1 MQTIE
6 DEVLDVLKEC
16 SPVGTAVYLPDR
28 QLPRDLYTKVAKRLE
43 GIGGKWNRSA
53 EAFVFAS
60 DPAELLAE
68 IQGGVKRNIKQEFQF
83 FVTPVELVNRCLD
96 LANIKAGDHILEPS
110 AGSGAFLYIIQ
121 GRYIKSGT
129 PVTVDYCELMPAN
142 QEAIKKLNLEHTRFR
157 GDDFLTADLPEEGY
171 DIIVANPPFNKN
183 QDIIHLMK
191 MYTLL
196 KQGGTM
202 VCITSISWLYGSQ
215 RLHMQFKNWLSL
227 FDHMTEEQ
235 VRIFTNTG
243 IDCGYTDASGDS
255 IRLYMLDADTFKEAG
270 ANVRSCIVVIHKS

>member
-68 IQGGVKRNIKQEFQF
+68 IQGGEKRNLKKEFQF
-83 FVTPVELVNRCLD
+83 FVTPVEIINRCLE
-96 LANIKAGDHILEPS
+96 LVNIEAGDLILEPS
-110 AGSGAFLYIIQ
+110 AGNGAFLYILKGQ
-121 GRYIKSGT
+121 FSD
-129 PVTVDYCELMPAN
+129 TVKVEYCELMPQN
-142 QEAIKKLNLEHTRFR
+142 CEAINKLNLGENFRFIAP
-157 GDDFLTADLPEEGY
+157 DFITADIEEERY
-171 DIIVANPPFNKN
+171 DIILANPPFNKN

-215 RLHMQFKNWLSL
+215 KLHTQFKNWLGL

-235 VRIFTNTG
+235 VRIFTNVGT
-243 IDCGYTDASGDS
+243 DCGYTDGSGDK
-255 IRLYMLDADTFKEAG
+255 IRLYMLDSDAFKISG
-270 ANVRSCIVVIHKS
+270 ANVRACIVVINKS

>member
-53 EAFVFAS
+53 EAFVFTS

-68 IQGGVKRNIKQEFQF
+68 IQGGEKRNLKKEFQF
-83 FVTPVELVNRCLD
+83 FVTPVEIINRCLE
-96 LANIKAGDHILEPS
+96 LVSIKAGDLILEPS
-110 AGSGAFLYIIQ
+110 AGNGAFLYILKGQ
-121 GRYIKSGT
+121 FSD
-129 PVTVDYCELMPAN
+129 TVKVEYCELMPQN
-142 QEAIKKLNLEHTRFR
+142 CEAINKLNLGDNFRFIAP
-157 GDDFLTADLPEEGY
+157 DFLTADIHEERY
-171 DIIVANPPFNKN
+171 DIILANPPFNKN
-183 QDIIHLMK
+183 QDIIHLMR

-215 RLHMQFKNWLSL
+215 KLHTQFKNWLGL

-235 VRIFTNTG
+235 VRIFANVGT
-243 IDCGYTDASGDS
+243 DCGYTDGSGDK
-255 IRLYMLDADTFKEAG
+255 IRLYMLDSDAFKISG
-270 ANVRSCIVVIHKS
+270 ANVRACIVVINKS

>member
-53 EAFVFAS
+53 EAFVFTS

-68 IQGGVKRNIKQEFQF
+68 IQGGEKRNLKKEFQF
-83 FVTPVELVNRCLD
+83 FVTPVEIINRCLE
-96 LANIKAGDHILEPS
+96 LVSIKAGDLILEPS
-110 AGSGAFLYIIQ
+110 AGNGAFLYILKGQ
-121 GRYIKSGT
+121 FSD
-129 PVTVDYCELMPAN
+129 TVKVEYCELMPQN
-142 QEAIKKLNLEHTRFR
+142 CEAINKLNLGDNFRFIAP
-157 GDDFLTADLPEEGY
+157 DFLTADIHEERY
-171 DIIVANPPFNKN
+171 DIILANPPFNKN
-183 QDIIHLMK
+183 QDIIHLMR

-215 RLHMQFKNWLSL
+215 KLHTQFKNWLSL